1 MVPINIEFAMKKT
14 LLIIGDGRTKGR
26 ALESSFNTFVRI
38 VENSKIKNLGTHI
51 LSYKDVF
58 EGNLPEVS
66 GPILNI
72 LLFFPYKYWD
82 KNIEVYQG
90 DSKVYGDNSFGRE
103 FRKYFVK
110 LERTIEKKYR
120 DKRIEY
126 VNPPDKSILDRDKE
140 ETKKFFRRH
149 NIPTPK
155 SFNVNSLKDIR
166 RLGKRGISLYIKP
179 RFGAMGK
186 GITYLSNGLMITN
199 FLFQKGEIIS
209 HSYDYHW
216 RFHEIKDRNKDKFL
230 KVLLSRGF
238 IFEEAIDP
246 PIHKG
251 KRSDFRVYCIYGKV
265 VYYYVRSTPAVSLVT
280 NWSQG
285 GKIEQKRKLFQY
297 ISTTKLNQVKSLAR
311 KVAKELKLNY
321 AGVDIIFSKDYKKI
335 YALEA
340 HSFPGYE
347 RGFDLMGNLARNI
360 FKRN

>member
-1 MVPINIEFAMKKT
+1 MKKT
-14 LLIIGDGRTKGR
+14 LLIIGDKRTKGR
-26 ALESSFNTFVRI
+26 TLDPSFNAFVKI
-38 VENSKIKNLGTHI
+38 IGNSKDERLETHI

-58 EGNLPEVS
+58 EGNFPEVS
-66 GPILNI
+66 SPVLNI

-103 FRKYFVK
+103 FRKYFEK
-110 LERTIEKKYR
+110 LERTIGKKYH
-120 DKRIEY
+120 DKKIEY

-140 ETKKFFRRH
+140 ETKKFFWHH

-155 SFNVNSLKDIR
+155 SFNVKCLKDLH
-166 RLGKRGISLYIKP
+166 RLAKRGISLYIKP

-186 GITYLSNGLMITN
+186 GITYLSNDLMITN
-199 FLFQKGEIIS
+199 FLFQKGEIVS
-209 HSYDYHW
+209 HPYDYHW
-216 RFHEIKDRNKDKFL
+216 RFHEVKDKDKDKFL
-230 KVLLSRGF
+230 KILLSRGF

-251 KRSDFRVYCIYGKV
+251 RRSDFRVYCVYGKV
-265 VYYYVRSTPAVSLVT
+265 SYYYIRSTPAVSLVT

-285 GKIEQKRKLFQY
+285 GKIEQKRKLSQY
-297 ISTTKLNQVKSLAR
+297 ISTAKLNQVESLAR

-321 AGVDIIFSKDYKKI
+321 TGVDIIFSKDYKKI

-347 RGFDLMGNLARNI
+347 RGFDLMNNLARKI
-360 FKRN
+360 LRSK

>member
-1 MVPINIEFAMKKT
+1 MKKT
-14 LLIIGDGRTKGR
+14 LLIIGDKRTKGR
-26 ALESSFNTFVRI
+26 TLDPSFNAFVKI
-38 VENSKIKNLGTHI
+38 IGNSNDERLETHI

-58 EGNLPEVS
+58 EGNFPEVS
-66 GPILNI
+66 SPVLNI

-90 DSKVYGDNSFGRE
+90 DSKVYVDNSFGRE
-103 FRKYFVK
+103 FRKYFEK
-110 LERTIEKKYR
+110 LERTIGKKYH
-120 DKRIEY
+120 DKKIEY

-140 ETKKFFRRH
+140 ETKKFFWHH

-155 SFNVNSLKDIR
+155 SFNVKCLKDLH
-166 RLGKRGISLYIKP
+166 RLAKRGISLYIKP

-186 GITYLSNGLMITN
+186 GITYLSNDLMITN
-199 FLFQKGEIIS
+199 FLFQKGEIVS
-209 HSYDYHW
+209 HPYDYHW
-216 RFHEIKDRNKDKFL
+216 RFHEVKDKDKDKFL
-230 KVLLSRGF
+230 KILLSRGF

-251 KRSDFRVYCIYGKV
+251 RRSDFRVYCVYGKV
-265 VYYYVRSTPAVSLVT
+265 SYYYIRSTPAVSLVT

-285 GKIEQKRKLFQY
+285 GKIEQKRKLSQY
-297 ISTTKLNQVKSLAR
+297 ISTAKLNQVESLAR

-321 AGVDIIFSKDYKKI
+321 TGVDIIFSKDYKKI

-347 RGFDLMGNLARNI
+347 RGFDLMNNLARKI
-360 FKRN
+360 LRSK

>member
-1 MVPINIEFAMKKT
+1 MKKT
-14 LLIIGDGRTKGR
+14 LLIIGDRRTKGR
-26 ALESSFNTFVRI
+26 TLDPSFNSFVRI
-38 VENSKIKNLGTHI
+38 IENFKDKNLGVHI
-51 LSYKDVF
+51 LSYKDIF
-58 EGNLPEVS
+58 EGNFPEVS
-66 GPILNI
+66 TSTVNI

-82 KNIEVYQG
+82 KNIEVYQN
-90 DSKVYGDNSFGRE
+90 DSKVYGDNSFGLE
-103 FRKYFVK
+103 FRKYFEKVEK
-110 LERTIEKKYR
+110 IIKKKYH
-120 DKRIEY
+120 DKKIEY

-149 NIPTPK
+149 NIPTPR
-155 SFNVNSLKDIR
+155 SFNVKNLEDLHWIT
-166 RLGKRGISLYIKP
+166 KRGISLYIKP

-209 HSYDYHW
+209 HPYDYHW
-216 RFHEIKDRNKDKFL
+216 RFHEIKNKDKSKFL
-230 KVLLSRGF
+230 KILLSRGF

-246 PIHKG
+246 PIYKG

-265 VYYYVRSTPAVSLVT
+265 SYYYIRSTPAVSLVT

-297 ISTTKLNQVKSLAR
+297 ISAAKLNQVKSLTR

-321 AGVDIIFSKDYKKI
+321 TGVDIIFSKDYKKI

-347 RGFDLMGNLARNI
+347 RGFDLMADLAKKI
-360 FKRN
+360 LKAK

>member
-1 MVPINIEFAMKKT
+1 MKKT
-14 LLIIGDGRTKGR
+14 LLIIGDRRTKGR
-26 ALESSFNTFVRI
+26 TLDTSFNTFVKI
-38 VENSKIKNLGTHI
+38 IENSKDERLEAHI

-58 EGNLPEVS
+58 EGNFPEVS
-66 GPILNI
+66 GPVLNI

-90 DSKVYGDNSFGRE
+90 GSKVYGDNSFGRE
-103 FRKYFVK
+103 FRKYFEK
-110 LERTIEKKYR
+110 LEKTIGKKYH

-126 VNPPDKSILDRDKE
+126 INPPDKSILDRDKE

-155 SFNVNSLKDIR
+155 SFNIKSLKN
-166 RLGKRGISLYIKP
+166 LHQLANRGISLYIKP

-209 HSYDYHW
+209 HPYDYHW
-216 RFHEIKDRNKDKFL
+216 RFHEIMDKDKDKFL

-265 VYYYVRSTPAVSLVT
+265 SYYYIRSTPAVSLVT

-285 GKIEQKRKLFQY
+285 GKIEQKRKLSRY

-321 AGVDIIFSKDYKKI
+321 TGVDIIFSKDYKKI

-347 RGFDLMGNLARNI
+347 RGFNLMDNLAKKI
-360 FKRN
+360 LGAK

>member
-1 MVPINIEFAMKKT
+1 MKKT
-14 LLIIGDGRTKGR
+14 LLIIGDRRTKGR
-26 ALESSFNTFVRI
+26 TLDTSFNTFAKI
-38 VENSKIKNLGTHI
+38 VENSKDKGLETHI

-58 EGNLPEVS
+58 EGNFPEVS
-66 GPILNI
+66 SPVLNV
-72 LLFFPYKYWD
+72 LLFFPYKYWN

-103 FRKYFVK
+103 FRKYFEK
-110 LERTIEKKYR
+110 LERIIGKKYH
-120 DKRIEY
+120 DKKIEY

-149 NIPTPK
+149 NIPAPK
-155 SFNVNSLKDIR
+155 SFNIKSLKDLH
-166 RLGKRGISLYIKP
+166 RLAKRGISLYIKP

-199 FLFQKGEIIS
+199 FLFQKGEIVS
-209 HSYDYHW
+209 HPYDYHW
-216 RFHEIKDRNKDKFL
+216 RFHEIKDKDKDNFL
-230 KVLLSRGF
+230 KILLSRGF

-251 KRSDFRVYCIYGKV
+251 RRSDFRVYCIYGKV
-265 VYYYVRSTPAVSLVT
+265 SYYYIRSTPAVSLVT

-285 GKIEQKRKLFQY
+285 GKIEQKRKLSQY
-297 ISTTKLNQVKSLAR
+297 ISTAKLNQVKSLAR

-321 AGVDIIFSKDYKKI
+321 TGVDIIFSKDYKKI

-347 RGFDLMGNLARNI
+347 RGFNLMGDLTKKILRA
-360 FKRN
+360 K